1 MTRRVVSLRAPTCRG
16 VAISAGK
23 FQKPNANLQI
33 NPCKMQTVK
42 MKMQNDRAKVK
53 NLPFELLFLFLTFNF

>member
-1 MTRRVVSLRAPTCRG
+1 